1 MNILITGGTGS
12 FGRAFV
18 RDALENNRADRIV
31 VYSRDEWKQA
41 EMAEEFPSFGGKM
54 RYFLGDVRDRDRL
67 KRAMADIDFV
77 VHAAALK
84 RVDAVAYNPSE
95 VVKTNVIGT
104 MNVIDAAL
112 DEGVRKVI
120 LISSDKAV
128 NPTNIYGASKFMA
141 EQYSIH
147 ANSYHG
153 KRDCVISV
161 VRWGNVMGSRGS
173 VVNTFRERAAK
184 GRSLQITNTECTRFF
199 ITLPQAVSFTWNVHE
214 SMFGGEV
221 CIPRLKAFRII
232 DLAQVF
238 DDHRGMETVGLRP
251 GGEKIHESLLNEE
264 ETIRAWL
271 DIDFFCV
278 LPTYESNQ
286 PMRKTFLS
294 RCEIARLERGF
305 KYTSD
310 RATRMTVAELK
321 SALE

>member
-12 FGRAFV
+12 YGRAFV
-18 RDALENNRADRIV
+18 KDALESERAARIV

-41 EMAEEFPSFGGKM
+41 EMAEELEKSGIGRIRF
-54 RYFLGDVRDRDRL
+54 FLGDVRDRDRL

-128 NPTNIYGASKFMA
+128 NATNIYGASKFMA

-147 ANSYHG
+147 ANAYHG
-153 KRDCVISV
+153 KRNCVISV

-173 VVNTFRERAAK
+173 VVNVFRKRAAK
-184 GRSLQITNTECTRFF
+184 GLPLQITNPDCTRFF
-199 ITLPQAVSFTWNVHE
+199 ITLPQTVSFTWNVHE
-214 SMFGGEV
+214 LMEGGEIYV
-221 CIPRLKAFRII
+221 PRLKAFCIF
-232 DLAQVF
+232 DLAMVF
-238 DDHRGMETVGLRP
+238 WRSTNQYVGLRP
-251 GGEKIHESLLNEE
+251 GGEKIHESLLNENE
-264 ETIRAWL
+264 MGRTMDYGDLYTIFPSQNGVPNRVPFP
-271 DIDFFCV
+271 D
-278 LPTYESNQ
+278 
-286 PMRKTFLS
+286 
-294 RCEIARLERGF
+294 GF
-305 KYTSD
+305 RYTSD
-310 RATRMTVAELK
+310 RAPRMTVVELK
-321 SALE
+321 SELEEVGLL

>member
-12 FGRAFV
+12 YGRAFV
-18 RDALENNRADRIV
+18 KDALENNRADRIV

-41 EMAEEFPSFGGKM
+41 EMAEEMRECGGG
-54 RYFLGDVRDRDRL
+54 RIRFFLGDIRDRDRL

-173 VVNTFRERAAK
+173 VVNVFRKRAAK
-184 GRSLQITNTECTRFF
+184 GLPLQITNPECTRFF
-199 ITLPQAVSFTWNVHE
+199 ITLPQAVSFTWNAHE
-214 SMFGGEV
+214 LMEGGEIY
-221 CIPRLKAFRII
+221 IPKLKAFSIPCLAGAILGMRGPACGQQII
-232 DLAQVF
+232 
-238 DDHRGMETVGLRP
+238 GLRP
-251 GGEKIHESLLNEE
+251 GGEKIHESLLNDEE
-264 ETIRAWL
+264 MTRTRAW
-271 DIDFFCV
+271 DGRFTVFPSDVGICNPFPD
-278 LPTYESNQ
+278 
-286 PMRKTFLS
+286 
-294 RCEIARLERGF
+294 GF
-305 KYTSD
+305 RYTSD
-310 RATRMTVAELK
+310 TAPRMTVAELK
-321 SALE
+321 DELEEVGLP